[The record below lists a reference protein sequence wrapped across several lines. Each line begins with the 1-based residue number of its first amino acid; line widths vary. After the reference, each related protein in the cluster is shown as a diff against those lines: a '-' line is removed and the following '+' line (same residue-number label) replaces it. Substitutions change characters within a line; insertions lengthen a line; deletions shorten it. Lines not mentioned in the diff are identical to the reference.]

1 MIDLI
6 IGFVIAGVLFVVEY
20 FLCVK
25 LKNPLWGGIIPMLI
39 LIGTILI
46 FASGK
51 VPLTI
56 RNVFPFVIANTIFF
70 GDWGTGR
77 EKYKKLQQAEMDCS
91 SPPLL
96 SALRSYHTNRQEE
109 NQNE

>member
-39 LIGTILI
+39 LIGTIWI
-46 FASGK
+46 FASG
-51 VPLTI
+51 T
-56 RNVFPFVIANTIFF
+56 A
-70 GDWGTGR
+70 
-77 EKYKKLQQAEMDCS
+77 
-91 SPPLL
+91 
-96 SALRSYHTNRQEE
+96 YH
-109 NQNE
+109 

>member
-39 LIGTILI
+39 LIGTIWI

-56 RNVFPFVIANTIFF
+56 CDSQYYIFWRLGYWQGEVQKIA
-70 GDWGTGR
+70 TGR
-77 EKYKKLQQAEMDCS
+77 
-91 SPPLL
+91 
-96 SALRSYHTNRQEE
+96 NG
-109 NQNE
+109 

>member
-39 LIGTILI
+39 LIGTIWI

-56 RNVFPFVIANTIFF
+56 RKPLSLMLSSRVSSCRRCVSFVSGFSKRNWSTDI
-70 GDWGTGR
+70 
-77 EKYKKLQQAEMDCS
+77 S
-91 SPPLL
+91 
-96 SALRSYHTNRQEE
+96 
-109 NQNE
+109 

>member
-39 LIGTILI
+39 LIGTIWI
-46 FASGK
+46 CK
-51 VPLTI
+51 
-56 RNVFPFVIANTIFF
+56 
-70 GDWGTGR
+70 W
-77 EKYKKLQQAEMDCS
+77 
-91 SPPLL
+91 
-96 SALRSYHTNRQEE
+96 
-109 NQNE
+109 

>member
-39 LIGTILI
+39 LIGTIWILQVV
-46 FASGK
+46 K
-51 VPLTI
+51 YRLPL
-56 RNVFPFVIANTIFF
+56 
-70 GDWGTGR
+70 
-77 EKYKKLQQAEMDCS
+77 EMYFR
-91 SPPLL
+91 L
-96 SALRSYHTNRQEE
+96 
-109 NQNE
+109 